1 MKITDAQVHIWAAN
15 SPERPWPE
23 QGRAHPHRDTP
34 FSHDDLLREMD
45 VAGVA
50 RVIIVPPSW
59 EGERND
65 LALDA
70 CRKHPDR
77 FAIMGRLAPD
87 PANLPALETWRNQPG
102 MMGLRF
108 TYRPEHQG
116 PDDGSSD
123 WLWREVERV
132 GLPLMISCAGQ
143 VRTLGRLAER
153 FPGLRLIVDHLAL
166 RRAKDAEAFA
176 DLPDLLALARLP
188 NVAAKASA
196 LPSYS
201 SDSYPY
207 RNTHGYL
214 RQVFDAF
221 GPRRTFWGTDLTRFE
236 CSYRQAV
243 TMFTEEL
250 PWLSD
255 ADKEWVMGRGVSEF
269 IGWEGGAG

>member
-1 MKITDAQVHIWAAN
+1 M
-15 SPERPWPE
+15 
-23 QGRAHPHRDTP
+23 
-34 FSHDDLLREMD
+34 
-45 VAGVA
+45 
-50 RVIIVPPSW
+50 
-59 EGERND
+59 
-65 LALDA
+65 
-70 CRKHPDR
+70 
-77 FAIMGRLAPD
+77 
-87 PANLPALETWRNQPG
+87 
-102 MMGLRF
+102 
-108 TYRPEHQG
+108 
-116 PDDGSSD
+116 
-123 WLWREVERV
+123 
-132 GLPLMISCAGQ
+132 
-143 VRTLGRLAER
+143 
-153 FPGLRLIVDHLAL
+153 DHLAL

-207 RNTHGYL
+207 RNLHGYL
-214 RQVFDAF
+214 HQVFDAF
-221 GPRRTFWGTDLTRFE
+221 GPRRTFWGTDLTRLD